1 MENDVVDK
9 LNVEKTPEEILK
21 QYYSVI
27 DKIIK
32 LQNQIEPGLDNDFTQ
47 LVELQGQEQR
57 LRFQLSQY
65 GKYGKELAEV
75 AISYKRAKIGKLAP
89 TKAQAVDWK
98 QTLKECYKQD
108 QAQDRKEIAELVAKE
123 VELNDRKDTIEK
135 TSVSSEL
142 VLE

>member
-57 LRFQLSQY
+57 LRFELSQY
-65 GKYGKELAEV
+65 GKYGKDAKKILTYYLKNNKITFLGSDCHHETDFKLKKLKKKLKSLLKSDSMIEDLLENNFNKV
-75 AISYKRAKIGKLAP
+75 ISNENFGIR
-89 TKAQAVDWK
+89 
-98 QTLKECYKQD
+98 
-108 QAQDRKEIAELVAKE
+108 R
-123 VELNDRKDTIEK
+123 
-135 TSVSSEL
+135 
-142 VLE
+142 

>member
-47 LVELQGQEQR
+47 LVELQGQEER
-57 LRFQLSQY
+57 LRF
-65 GKYGKELAEV
+65 EL
-75 AISYKRAKIGKLAP
+75 
-89 TKAQAVDWK
+89 
-98 QTLKECYKQD
+98 
-108 QAQDRKEIAELVAKE
+108 DRK
-123 VELNDRKDTIEK
+123 
-135 TSVSSEL
+135 SV
-142 VLE
+142 V

>member
-75 AISYKRAKIGKLAP
+75 AISYKSAKIGELAP

-123 VELNDRKDTIEK
+123 VELNDRRDTIEK

>member
-47 LVELQGQEQR
+47 LVELQ
-57 LRFQLSQY
+57 
-65 GKYGKELAEV
+65 
-75 AISYKRAKIGKLAP
+75 
-89 TKAQAVDWK
+89 
-98 QTLKECYKQD
+98 
-108 QAQDRKEIAELVAKE
+108 
-123 VELNDRKDTIEK
+123 
-135 TSVSSEL
+135 
-142 VLE
+142 